1 MKKKVI
7 SLLLVGAMVAS
18 MGAMA
23 GCGDKGGDQSD
34 AGTSAEAEGGSGG
47 DEHTLTVMAW
57 DPAFNIP
64 ALKAAADDYKENV
77 DPDFNLEIIEQSASS
92 DIETLLKNVGSDAS
106 GKSLSELPDITLF
119 QDHYFKQY
127 YNDYPDLWKSDL
139 NDSDVV
145 WDDFAAEKLDYSTVD
160 GVHYGMPVDGG
171 TVIAAYRTDLL
182 EEAGHTID
190 ELTGCSWDQFLDIG
204 EDVYN
209 ATGKYLMCINADG
222 NDFMYIMM
230 QAEGKSQFTN
240 GEPSFADDETF
251 KQIID
256 VLTEAI
262 DRNVLYLCNSWEDYT
277 NQAIQGDMLAG
288 VMNGNWIIPTIEK
301 VEANSGKWEITTLP
315 TLEGNG
321 KEGYASNGGSSLYIT
336 ANCQNTD
343 LAVDFLSYTF
353 GGSQE
358 TYDNAL
364 LNGGV
369 VTTNTKCGASEVYNQ
384 GVEFFNNQ
392 PIYQEIA
399 SWTASVPV
407 IEQSDYHYKAREEI
421 GNAIVNISQNGY
433 DRDEALAEA
442 NTNLRFAMGLE

>member
-301 VEANSGKWEITTLP
+301 VEENSGKWEITTMP
-315 TLEGNG
+315 TLTGE
-321 KEGYASNGGSSLYIT
+321 EGYASNGGASLYIT
-336 ANCQNTD
+336 ANCEKVD
-343 LAVDFLSYTF
+343 LAKDFLAYTF
-353 GGSQE
+353 GGGDGAGQ

-364 LNGGV
+364 KNGGV
-369 VTTNTKCGASEVYNQ
+369 VTTYAPAGESDVYKE
-384 GVEFFNNQ
+384 GVEYFNNT
-392 PIYQEIA
+392 PIYQKIA
-399 SWTASVPV
+399 EMGTHVQT
-407 IEQSDYHYKAREEI
+407 IEQSSYHYTCRTQLAA
-421 GNAIVNISQNGY
+421 AIVKIINGGDLDDELQN
-433 DRDEALAEA
+433 AEDQL
-442 NTNLRFAMGLE
+442 NFEMGN